1 MDPYKTHEV
10 YFDFKHSQFQKSLM
24 GKHHNI
30 KDKRIIL
37 FMKHLYLKNIVNG
50 FQISIIVASPI
61 LPGDNVPK
69 SGRWIAFAG
78 PVVLAAI
85 ISFNSIPRCMNFE
98 RVTN

>member
-37 FMKHLYLKNIVNG
+37 FMKHLYLKNIVVHIKLN
-50 FQISIIVASPI
+50 ASCSKK
-61 LPGDNVPK
+61 NVM
-69 SGRWIAFAG
+69 G
-78 PVVLAAI
+78 
-85 ISFNSIPRCMNFE
+85 E
-98 RVTN
+98 Q